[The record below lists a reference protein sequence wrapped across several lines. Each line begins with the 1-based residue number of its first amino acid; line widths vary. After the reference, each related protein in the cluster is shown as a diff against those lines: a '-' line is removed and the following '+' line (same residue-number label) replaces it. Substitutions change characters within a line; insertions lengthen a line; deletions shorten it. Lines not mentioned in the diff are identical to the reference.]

1 MATIF
6 CSTKLSTLIGN
17 SLQAASA
24 AAQPIDK
31 MDSWNGHLFLLGGKK
46 CIVFVNKATLFTMFK
61 LGVVKRDLADLNKFF
76 QSCLTQQLKASGLT
90 ELPLLATWVT
100 PASEHQFFRTD
111 NDKVMVGTINHLVEN
126 FRYLYKGEAL
136 GPDLEARYG
145 SFANDYMQGALKNK
159 TPLDEIARLA
169 NGGVPVPPKPPKSPL
184 VRDEAEGHP
193 NPEFLIS
200 EPLSEI
206 VRFGADR
213 ILKEFCEDRVPY
225 EYRDQI
231 RLECKFDGDSAII
244 SERRPDWE
252 GGPNW
257 SDMAIIRFRYNNRT
271 ARWTVY
277 WCDSKDKW
285 HLCDDFEPTE
295 SLADL
300 VIEVDEDES
309 GRFWG

>member
-6 CSTKLSTLIGN
+6 CSTKLSALIGN
-17 SLQAASA
+17 SLPAAVA
-24 AAQPIDK
+24 APQPIDK
-31 MDSWNGHLFLLGGKK
+31 MNSWNGHLFLLGGKK
-46 CIVFVNKATLFTMFK
+46 CIVFVNKATFFTMFK
-61 LGVVKRDLADLNKFF
+61 LGVAKRDLADLGKFF
-76 QSCLTQQLKASGLT
+76 QSCLTQQLKASELT
-90 ELPLLATWVT
+90 QLPLLANWVE
-100 PASEHQFFRTD
+100 PAAEHQFFRTD
-111 NDKVMVGTINHLVEN
+111 NDKVMVGTINNIVDI
-126 FRYLYKGEAL
+126 FRYGYKGQTLDPDFEVKL
-136 GPDLEARYG
+136 GAI
-145 SFANDYMQGALKNK
+145 ANGYPTGALKLK
-159 TPLDEIARLA
+159 TPLYEIARLA
-169 NGGVPVPPKPPKSPL
+169 NGGVPVPPTRPKSPFGPDL
-184 VRDEAEGHP
+184 PGSP

-206 VRFGADR
+206 MRFGAER
-213 ILKEFCEDRVPY
+213 ILKEFCEDRIPP
-225 EYRDQI
+225 EYHDQI

-257 SDMAIIRFRYNNRT
+257 SDMAIIRFRYSNRT

-277 WCDSKDKW
+277 WCDSKHKW

-295 SLADL
+295 SLANL